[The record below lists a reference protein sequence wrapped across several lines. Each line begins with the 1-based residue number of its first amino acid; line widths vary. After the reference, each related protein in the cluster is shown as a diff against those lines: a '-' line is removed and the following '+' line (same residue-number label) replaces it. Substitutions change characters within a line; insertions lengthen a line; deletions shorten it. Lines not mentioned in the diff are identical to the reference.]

1 MSEHRRKTP
10 QPQDGGRAAAR
21 RAAPQSAGR
30 RAAPS
35 PRVTNGSPVEPYAE
49 ERPPGGRAEARRAAQ
64 RGGRRRG
71 AEGPGS
77 GGPGGGGGGGRRR
90 GGGPEGPGRG
100 RGDGGP
106 EKKRIIDYPRYGRYG
121 YRRWVPSWKLVSGLC
136 LSFLGLLMGIAGV
149 SYALVQTPEVSKA
162 AKAQNNVYYWADG
175 SQMVAT
181 GGEFN
186 RQEISYAQIPAA
198 MRYAV
203 ISAENKSF
211 QTDHGIDP
219 MGIARALFN
228 MAKGGETQGGS
239 TITQQF
245 VKNSMLTQEQ
255 TVTRKFK
262 ELFITLKVGSKMKK
276 EDVMKGYLN
285 VSYYGRGA
293 SGLQAAART
302 YYDKD
307 ATDLNPSECAFL
319 ATLLKG
325 ASYYDPAGVPE
336 VDPVEATP
344 EKNLHRATLRW
355 KWILDEEVKDGHLD
369 AAERAKYTKFPMPVE
384 PKKSAQLSG
393 QTGYLV
399 DLAKKYFLANNKA
412 NIDADLL
419 AQGGYEIHTTF
430 DKKKVQQL
438 TTAVKRVYDEKIDV
452 KKRPKLDAYVQ
463 FGGASVDTSTGAILA
478 IYGGQDATKHYT
490 NNADATGAQVG
501 STFKPFVLTAAME
514 YGKRDPSLGSEQS
527 ESQRTPVSPKSIYN
541 GDNELKIKD
550 WTGQPWENKKGEQW
564 LQTNDDHTSY
574 GDVDLRYA
582 MQESINSPYVQL
594 GMDVGTDK
602 VKEAAISAGLRDDS
616 FMADD
621 HVPSFSIGTSSPS
634 AIRMA
639 GAYATFATSGKRND
653 PFSVTEVK
661 HEGEVIYQHAKKTQ
675 TAFDPAIADNV
686 TDVLQNVVEHGTGT
700 PAQIP
705 GRDVAGK
712 TGTTDENKSAW
723 FVGYTPQI
731 STAVSM
737 FRLDDNEKH
746 KDRTFQSMYGT
757 GGEKKIHGAS
767 FPAQIWHDYMAG
779 AVKGMKVVEF
789 PKPGPVGE
797 KVYGGGASPSPSP
810 SPTPSTASPTPSEK
824 PTVDPTPTTSAP
836 PTPTPSDTCTTW
848 GWNTCAPDAA
858 TGTGAEGGTDT
869 TGTTEG
875 TDTTGTTDGSDAAGT
890 DSSTTTGNTN
900 GTTNGNGNGNNSTGT
915 TTGLFSTGGGGG

>member
-35 PRVTNGSPVEPYAE
+35 PRVMRESPSEPYAE

-71 AEGPGS
+71 AEGPSS

-90 GGGPEGPGRG
+90 GGGSEGPGRG

-106 EKKRIIDYPRYGRYG
+106 GKKRIIDYPRYGKYG
-121 YRRWVPSWKLVSGLC
+121 FRRWVPSWKLVSGLC
-136 LSFLGLLMGIAGV
+136 LSFLGLLMGVAGV
-149 SYALVQTPEVSKA
+149 SYALVQMPEVSKA
-162 AKAQNNVYYWADG
+162 AKAQNNVYYWSDG

-181 GGEFN
+181 GGEVN

-211 QTDHGIDP
+211 EKDHGIDP

-255 TVTRKFK
+255 TISRKFK
-262 ELFITLKVGSKMKK
+262 ELFITLKVGSKMDKD
-276 EDVMKGYLN
+276 DVMKGYLN

-302 YYDKD
+302 YYGKD
-307 ATDLNPSECAFL
+307 ATELNPSECAFL

-325 ASYYDPAGVPE
+325 ASYYDPAGAPE
-336 VDPVEATP
+336 VDPVQATA
-344 EKNLHRATLRW
+344 EKNLVRAKKRW
-355 KWILDEEVKDGHLD
+355 GWILDEEVKDGHLS
-369 AAERAKYTKFPMPVE
+369 AAERAKYTEFPMPVA

-399 DLAKKYFLANNKA
+399 DLAKSYVLDNVKGVDSDTL
-412 NIDADLL
+412 D
-419 AQGGYEIHTTF
+419 QGGYEIHTTF

-438 TTAVKRVYDEKIDV
+438 NAAVKRVYDENIDP
-452 KKRPKLDAYVQ
+452 KKRPGDDTYVQ
-463 FGGASVDTSTGAILA
+463 FGGASVDTATGAIIA
-478 IYGGQDATKHYT
+478 IYGGQDATKHFT
-490 NNADATGAQVG
+490 NNANPTGAQVG
-501 STFKPFVLTAAME
+501 STFKPFVLAAAME
-514 YGKRDPSLGSEQS
+514 YGKRDPDGGEVQS
-527 ESQRTPVSPKSIYN
+527 ESERTPVSPKSIYN
-541 GDNELKIKD
+541 GDNKLKISD
-550 WTGQPWENKKGEQW
+550 WTGKPWEDEKGGQW

-574 GDVDLRYA
+574 GDVNLRYA

-602 VKEAAISAGLRDDS
+602 VKDVAVAAGLRDDRY
-616 FMADD
+616 MADS

-639 GAYATFATSGKRND
+639 GAYATFATSGKQND

-661 HEGEVIYQHAKKTQ
+661 KEGASIFEHEKKTK
-675 TAFDPAIADNV
+675 TAFDSAVADNV
-686 TDVLQNVVEHGTGT
+686 TDVLKNVVEHGTGT
-700 PAQIP
+700 SAQLP
-705 GRDVAGK
+705 GREVAGK

-737 FRLDDNEKH
+737 FRMDDNEKH
-746 KDRTFQSMYGT
+746 ADRGFKEMYGT
-757 GGEKKIHGAS
+757 GGQEKIHGAS
-767 FPAQIWHDYMAG
+767 FPAQVWHDYMVG
-779 AVKGMKVVEF
+779 AVKGTKVEEF
-789 PKPGPVGE
+789 PAPGPIGE

-810 SPTPSTASPTPSEK
+810 SPTPSASPTPSEE
-824 PTVDPTPTTSAP
+824 PSEEPTPTTAP
-836 PTPTPSDTCTTW
+836 PTTPTPTETCKTW
-848 GWNTCAPDAA
+848 GWSTCLPDGTNAGAA
-858 TGTGAEGGTDT
+858 AGADTAGAAAGNDTDGTTSGTDPSAT
-869 TGTTEG
+869 PTDEADDVGDIFGTSRG
-875 TDTTGTTDGSDAAGT
+875 
-890 DSSTTTGNTN
+890 
-900 GTTNGNGNGNNSTGT
+900 NGNGNG
-915 TTGLFSTGGGGG
+915 